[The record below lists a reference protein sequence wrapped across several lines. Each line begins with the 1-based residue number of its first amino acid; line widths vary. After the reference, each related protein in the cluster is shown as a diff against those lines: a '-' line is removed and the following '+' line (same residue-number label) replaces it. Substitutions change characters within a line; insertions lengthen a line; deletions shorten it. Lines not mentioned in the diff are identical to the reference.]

1 MEEDPETVRKAAV
14 ISHRSCYFLIL
25 CPVSKPHGHMS
36 CMMLYFLI
44 PVVWDSDATWEKKH
58 KKLEVFTG
66 LRDLLFFFM
75 GGERSKDIR
84 VES

>member
-1 MEEDPETVRKAAV
+1 
-14 ISHRSCYFLIL
+14 
-25 CPVSKPHGHMS
+25 MS